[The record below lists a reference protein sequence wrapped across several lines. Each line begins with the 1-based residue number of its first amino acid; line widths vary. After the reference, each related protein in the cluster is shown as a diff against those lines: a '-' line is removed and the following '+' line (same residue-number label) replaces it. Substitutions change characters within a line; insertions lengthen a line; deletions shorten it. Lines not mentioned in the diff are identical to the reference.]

1 MSDNAG
7 VRVSVNGVRL
17 YFDVEGSGLAVR
29 DTDMAAKP
37 TLVLLHG
44 GPGAD
49 HSLFKPEF
57 SAMAGDA
64 QVVYLDQRG
73 SGRSDRGDPDTWTWD
88 QWAEDV
94 AEFCQVL
101 GIATPVLV
109 GASGGG
115 RVAVACAVRHPDL
128 VTGLVL
134 DSTLFGPGYLDDSLE
149 VFGRR
154 GGPEAR
160 EAAARFIGG
169 DTSPDAAAAWMK
181 YALPLY
187 GSASD
192 GDIAARA
199 TRVRVNADVLRR
211 FRRGECGPLE
221 VTAGDIGK
229 VACPVLILTGED
241 DPAAPVASTRRAVSS
256 ARHPAV
262 QHHVLADVGH
272 GVFRQAPSQAFAL
285 LRDFLPEVPA
295 KEGAAALTAVHQG
308 APEGG

>member
-7 VRVSVNGVRL
+7 MRVTVNGVRL

-29 DTDMAAKP
+29 DADMAAKP

-64 QVVYLDQRG
+64 QVIYLDQRG

-94 AEFCQVL
+94 AGFCQVL

-109 GASGGG
+109 GTSGGG

-134 DSTLFGPGYLDDSLE
+134 DITLFGPGSLDDSLE

-154 GGPEAR
+154 APPGCESTSRCCAAS
-160 EAAARFIGG
+160 AAA
-169 DTSPDAAAAWMK
+169 S
-181 YALPLY
+181 
-187 GSASD
+187 
-192 GDIAARA
+192 
-199 TRVRVNADVLRR
+199 
-211 FRRGECGPLE
+211 
-221 VTAGDIGK
+221 
-229 VACPVLILTGED
+229 
-241 DPAAPVASTRRAVSS
+241 
-256 ARHPAV
+256 
-262 QHHVLADVGH
+262 
-272 GVFRQAPSQAFAL
+272 
-285 LRDFLPEVPA
+285 
-295 KEGAAALTAVHQG
+295 AALS
-308 APEGG
+308 